1 MNRNIKKLV
10 IYAHFLASERRP
22 LNENMPQTYVA
33 RSVKKLKFNNQQNGP
48 NSSGHY
54 HLYENYQFLGICSKY
69 PNLLKF
75 SFYVINAAGV
85 GFL

>member
-22 LNENMPQTYVA
+22 NENMPQTYVTK
-33 RSVKKLKFNNQQNGP
+33 SIKKLKFNHKQNGP

-54 HLYENYQFLGICSKY
+54 YLYENYQFLLS
-69 PNLLKF
+69 
-75 SFYVINAAGV
+75 
-85 GFL
+85 